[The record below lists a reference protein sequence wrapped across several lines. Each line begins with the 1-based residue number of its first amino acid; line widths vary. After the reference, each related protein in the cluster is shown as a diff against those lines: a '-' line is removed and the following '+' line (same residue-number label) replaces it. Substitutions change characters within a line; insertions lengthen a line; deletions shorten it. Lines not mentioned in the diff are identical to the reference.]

1 MEPVQPSPTD
11 DAHGLIPIECDN
23 DADPRYRCAYCALMG
38 IPRKRTRYICKANC
52 CQMPLCSVGAQ
63 EGNVDC
69 YSICHS
75 NQELWKATK
84 VKHEQMMKSY
94 TKSNKKQ
101 TTALKNNK
109 RKHTKRG

>member
-11 DAHGLIPIECDN
+11 DAHG
-23 DADPRYRCAYCALMG
+23 RYRCAYCALMG

-84 VKHEQMMKSY
+84 VKHEQMMKSV
-94 TKSNKKQ
+94 TKASKQTGKQLSNKK
-101 TTALKNNK
+101 KINNQSSLNKK
-109 RKHTKRG
+109 RKK